1 MTERSHDSV
10 VALLFGAVCI
20 AYLRGARGFQ
30 SPLVAD
36 PLGPSAFPAILG
48 WTGLILAAVQIL
60 LAWTGRRAPVESP
73 RSFRGG
79 LKPFLLFA
87 LLVAYALTLEPAGY
101 ILATFAFVIISFLTL
116 GEPLWRGGL
125 IAAGFSTGFYYLFVQ
140 ILKIN
145 LPAGMLF
152 RGW

>member
-1 MTERSHDSV
+1 MGQRSHDSLAAIL
-10 VALLFGAVCI
+10 VAAACI
-20 AYLRGARGFQ
+20 AYLWGAQRFQ

-36 PLGPSAFPAILG
+36 PLGPSAFPTILG
-48 WTGLILAAVQIL
+48 WSGLLLAAVQIF
-60 LAWTGRRAPVESP
+60 LAWTGRSSPEESP
-73 RSFRGG
+73 GSIREY
-79 LKPFLLFA
+79 LKPLALFA
-87 LLVAYALTLEPAGY
+87 LLVVYALVLEPAGY
-101 ILATFAFVIISFLTL
+101 VLATFAFVVISFLML

-125 IAAGFSTGFYYLFVQ
+125 IAAGFSTGFYYLFVK

>member
-1 MTERSHDSV
+1 MGQRSHDSLAAIL
-10 VALLFGAVCI
+10 VAAACI
-20 AYLRGARGFQ
+20 AYLRGAQGFQ

-36 PLGPSAFPAILG
+36 PLGPTAFPTILG
-48 WTGLILAAVQIL
+48 WSGLLLAAAQII
-60 LAWTGRRAPVESP
+60 LAWTGRSSPEESP
-73 RSFRGG
+73 GSIRGY
-79 LKPFLLFA
+79 LKPLALFA
-87 LLVAYALTLEPAGY
+87 LLVVYALVLEPAGY
-101 ILATFAFVIISFLTL
+101 VLATFAFVVISFLML

-125 IAAGFSTGFYYLFVQ
+125 IAAGFSTGFYYLFVK

>member
-1 MTERSHDSV
+1 MSERAHDSLA
-10 VALLFGAVCI
+10 ALLIAAVCI
-20 AYLRGARGFQ
+20 AYLRGAQGFQ

-36 PLGPSAFPAILG
+36 PLGPSAFPIILG
-48 WTGLILAAVQIL
+48 WSGLILAAAQII
-60 LAWTGRRAPVESP
+60 LAWTGRGSP
-73 RSFRGG
+73 GERSEISLQI
-79 LKPFLLFA
+79 LKPLALFA
-87 LLVAYALTLEPAGY
+87 LLVVYALVLEPAGY
-101 ILATFAFVIISFLTL
+101 ILATFAFVIISFLML

-125 IAAGFSTGFYYLFVQ
+125 IAAGFSAGFYYLFVK